1 MIIFQTNPT
10 VTEGDRT
17 KTDVTN
23 VTSED
28 RLTEILKELKKLN
41 FHMYLMT
48 DTDVKDSEVEV

>member
-10 VTEGDRT
+10 VTEGNRT

-28 RLTEILKELKKLN
+28 RLTEILKELKKIHPNQRQDLVN
-41 FHMYLMT
+41 Y
-48 DTDVKDSEVEV
+48 